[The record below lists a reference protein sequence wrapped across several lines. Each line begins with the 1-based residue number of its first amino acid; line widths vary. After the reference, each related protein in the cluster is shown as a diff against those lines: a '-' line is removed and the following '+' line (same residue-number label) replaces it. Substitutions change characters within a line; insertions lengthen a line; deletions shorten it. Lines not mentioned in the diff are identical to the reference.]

1 MKKATHRKQA
11 LMIAIFL
18 LAFTLSLFSFGTT
31 PAAAGDVAGVSTHL
45 FLTVLRDY
53 DHDASFS
60 VTYTDA
66 LGTHTKPYHAGMEVT
81 AWSPVTI
88 TCTNHHVHDWSID
101 ADVQEAT
108 IVGVGGITYP
118 GGTGIHVKGTN
129 TIKAFA
135 TNFGLHYIN
144 IVVILGEGNDN
155 GGDNGGGTAVRS
167 PMRGYVKR
175 LLVGEGDYVTV
186 GQPLLTL
193 TQNRRLQLRADV
205 PERCYPQLGSLTG
218 ANFRTA
224 SGEKDSNTGGRGG
237 RLVAYG
243 RSNADAAAYIP
254 VTFAFDNRGDI
265 LPGSFAE
272 VWLLA
277 APRQGV
283 ISLPVSALTEEQGV
297 YFVYVQLDESCYRKQ
312 PVVTGATDGERVEIV
327 EGLREGERVV
337 MQGAVHVR
345 LASASNAIPA
355 HTHNH

>member
-1 MKKATHRKQA
+1 
-11 LMIAIFL
+11 MIAIFL

-53 DHDASFS
+53 DHDATFS

-88 TCTNHHVHDWSID
+88 TCTNHHVYDWSID

-155 GGDNGGGTAVRS
+155 GGDNGGGDNGGNNGGDNGGGNNGGDNGGGNNGGGNNGGGNNGGGNNGGGNNGGGNNGGGNNGGGNNGGGTDPNNPGGKDPNGNNPDGNNPDGNNPDGNNPDGNNPDGNNPDGNNPDGNNPDGNNPDGNNPDGSKSNTPKTGDTRLIWLVIALAVIFVATFVAT
-167 PMRGYVKR
+167 Y
-175 LLVGEGDYVTV
+175 Y
-186 GQPLLTL
+186 
-193 TQNRRLQLRADV
+193 NRRK
-205 PERCYPQLGSLTG
+205 SKHHG
-218 ANFRTA
+218 A
-224 SGEKDSNTGGRGG
+224 
-237 RLVAYG
+237 
-243 RSNADAAAYIP
+243 
-254 VTFAFDNRGDI
+254 
-265 LPGSFAE
+265 
-272 VWLLA
+272 
-277 APRQGV
+277 
-283 ISLPVSALTEEQGV
+283 
-297 YFVYVQLDESCYRKQ
+297 
-312 PVVTGATDGERVEIV
+312 
-327 EGLREGERVV
+327 
-337 MQGAVHVR
+337 
-345 LASASNAIPA
+345 
-355 HTHNH
+355 

>member
-1 MKKATHRKQA
+1 MKKATHRKQS

-53 DHDASFS
+53 DHDAAFS

-88 TCTNHHVHDWSID
+88 TCTNHHVYDWSID

-155 GGDNGGGTAVRS
+155 GGDNGGGDNGGGDNGGDNGGGDNGGGDNGGGDNGGGDNGGGDNGGGDNGGGDNGGGDNGNGTDPNNPGGKDPNGNDPDGNNPDGNNPDGNNPDGNNPDGNNPDGNNPDGSKSNTPKTGDTRLIWLVIALAVIFVATFAAT
-167 PMRGYVKR
+167 Y
-175 LLVGEGDYVTV
+175 Y
-186 GQPLLTL
+186 
-193 TQNRRLQLRADV
+193 NRRKSKRH
-205 PERCYPQLGSLTG
+205 G
-218 ANFRTA
+218 A
-224 SGEKDSNTGGRGG
+224 
-237 RLVAYG
+237 
-243 RSNADAAAYIP
+243 
-254 VTFAFDNRGDI
+254 
-265 LPGSFAE
+265 
-272 VWLLA
+272 
-277 APRQGV
+277 
-283 ISLPVSALTEEQGV
+283 
-297 YFVYVQLDESCYRKQ
+297 
-312 PVVTGATDGERVEIV
+312 
-327 EGLREGERVV
+327 
-337 MQGAVHVR
+337 
-345 LASASNAIPA
+345 
-355 HTHNH
+355 

>member
-53 DHDASFS
+53 DHDAAFS

-88 TCTNHHVHDWSID
+88 TCTNHHVYDWSID

-155 GGDNGGGTAVRS
+155 GGDNGGGDNGGGDNGGDNGGNNGGDNGGGNNGGGNNGGGNNGGGNNGGGNNGGNNGGGNNGGGNNGGGIDPNNPGGKDPNGNNPDGNNPDGNNPDGNNPDGNNPDGNNPDGSKSNTPKTGDTRLIWLVIALAVIFVATFVAT
-167 PMRGYVKR
+167 Y
-175 LLVGEGDYVTV
+175 Y
-186 GQPLLTL
+186 
-193 TQNRRLQLRADV
+193 NRRK
-205 PERCYPQLGSLTG
+205 SKHHG
-218 ANFRTA
+218 A
-224 SGEKDSNTGGRGG
+224 
-237 RLVAYG
+237 
-243 RSNADAAAYIP
+243 
-254 VTFAFDNRGDI
+254 
-265 LPGSFAE
+265 
-272 VWLLA
+272 
-277 APRQGV
+277 
-283 ISLPVSALTEEQGV
+283 
-297 YFVYVQLDESCYRKQ
+297 
-312 PVVTGATDGERVEIV
+312 
-327 EGLREGERVV
+327 
-337 MQGAVHVR
+337 
-345 LASASNAIPA
+345 
-355 HTHNH
+355 

>member
-1 MKKATHRKQA
+1 
-11 LMIAIFL
+11 MIAIFL

-53 DHDASFS
+53 DHDAAFS

-88 TCTNHHVHDWSID
+88 TCTNHHVYDWSID

-155 GGDNGGGTAVRS
+155 GGDNGGGDNGGDNGGGDNGGGDNGGGDNGGGDNGNGTDPNNPGGKDPNGNDPDGNNPDGNDPDGNNPDGNNPDGNNPDGNNPDGNNPDGNNPDGNNPDGNNPDGSKSNTPKTGDTRLIWLVIALAVIFVATFAAT
-167 PMRGYVKR
+167 Y
-175 LLVGEGDYVTV
+175 Y
-186 GQPLLTL
+186 
-193 TQNRRLQLRADV
+193 NRRK
-205 PERCYPQLGSLTG
+205 SKHHG
-218 ANFRTA
+218 A
-224 SGEKDSNTGGRGG
+224 
-237 RLVAYG
+237 
-243 RSNADAAAYIP
+243 
-254 VTFAFDNRGDI
+254 
-265 LPGSFAE
+265 
-272 VWLLA
+272 
-277 APRQGV
+277 
-283 ISLPVSALTEEQGV
+283 
-297 YFVYVQLDESCYRKQ
+297 
-312 PVVTGATDGERVEIV
+312 
-327 EGLREGERVV
+327 
-337 MQGAVHVR
+337 
-345 LASASNAIPA
+345 
-355 HTHNH
+355 

>member
-1 MKKATHRKQA
+1 
-11 LMIAIFL
+11 MIAIFL

-53 DHDASFS
+53 DHDAAFS

-88 TCTNHHVHDWSID
+88 TCTNHHVYDWSID

-155 GGDNGGGTAVRS
+155 GGDNGGGDNGGGDNGGDNGGGDNGGGDNGGGDNGGGDNGGGDNGGGDNGGGDNGGGDNGGGDNGNGTDPNNPGGKDPNGNDPDGNNPDGNNPDGNNPDGNNPDGNNPDGSKSNTPKTGDTRLIWLVIALAVIFVATFAAT
-167 PMRGYVKR
+167 Y
-175 LLVGEGDYVTV
+175 Y
-186 GQPLLTL
+186 
-193 TQNRRLQLRADV
+193 NRRKSKRH
-205 PERCYPQLGSLTG
+205 G
-218 ANFRTA
+218 A
-224 SGEKDSNTGGRGG
+224 
-237 RLVAYG
+237 
-243 RSNADAAAYIP
+243 
-254 VTFAFDNRGDI
+254 
-265 LPGSFAE
+265 
-272 VWLLA
+272 
-277 APRQGV
+277 
-283 ISLPVSALTEEQGV
+283 
-297 YFVYVQLDESCYRKQ
+297 
-312 PVVTGATDGERVEIV
+312 
-327 EGLREGERVV
+327 
-337 MQGAVHVR
+337 
-345 LASASNAIPA
+345 
-355 HTHNH
+355 

>member
-1 MKKATHRKQA
+1 
-11 LMIAIFL
+11 MIAIFL

-53 DHDASFS
+53 DHDAAFS

-88 TCTNHHVHDWSID
+88 TCTNHHVYDWSID

-155 GGDNGGGTAVRS
+155 GGDNGGGDNGGDNGGGDNGGGDNGGGDNGGGDNGGGDNGNGTDPNNPGGKDPNGNDPDGNNPDGNNPDGNNPDGNNPDGNNPDGNNPDGSKSNTPKTGDTRLIWLVIALAVIFVATFAAT
-167 PMRGYVKR
+167 Y
-175 LLVGEGDYVTV
+175 Y
-186 GQPLLTL
+186 
-193 TQNRRLQLRADV
+193 NRRK
-205 PERCYPQLGSLTG
+205 SKHHG
-218 ANFRTA
+218 A
-224 SGEKDSNTGGRGG
+224 
-237 RLVAYG
+237 
-243 RSNADAAAYIP
+243 
-254 VTFAFDNRGDI
+254 
-265 LPGSFAE
+265 
-272 VWLLA
+272 
-277 APRQGV
+277 
-283 ISLPVSALTEEQGV
+283 
-297 YFVYVQLDESCYRKQ
+297 
-312 PVVTGATDGERVEIV
+312 
-327 EGLREGERVV
+327 
-337 MQGAVHVR
+337 
-345 LASASNAIPA
+345 
-355 HTHNH
+355 

>member
-1 MKKATHRKQA
+1 
-11 LMIAIFL
+11 MIAIFL

-53 DHDASFS
+53 DHDAAFS

-88 TCTNHHVHDWSID
+88 TCTNHHVYDWSID

-155 GGDNGGGTAVRS
+155 GGDNGGGDNGGDNGGGDNGGGDNGGDNGGGDNGGGDNGNGTDPNNPGGKDPNGNDPDGNNPDGNNPDGNNPDGNNPDGNNPDGNNPDGNNPDGNNSDGSKSNTPKTGDTRLIWLVIALAVIFVATFAAT
-167 PMRGYVKR
+167 Y
-175 LLVGEGDYVTV
+175 Y
-186 GQPLLTL
+186 
-193 TQNRRLQLRADV
+193 NRRK
-205 PERCYPQLGSLTG
+205 SKHHG
-218 ANFRTA
+218 A
-224 SGEKDSNTGGRGG
+224 
-237 RLVAYG
+237 
-243 RSNADAAAYIP
+243 
-254 VTFAFDNRGDI
+254 
-265 LPGSFAE
+265 
-272 VWLLA
+272 
-277 APRQGV
+277 
-283 ISLPVSALTEEQGV
+283 
-297 YFVYVQLDESCYRKQ
+297 
-312 PVVTGATDGERVEIV
+312 
-327 EGLREGERVV
+327 
-337 MQGAVHVR
+337 
-345 LASASNAIPA
+345 
-355 HTHNH
+355 

>member
-1 MKKATHRKQA
+1 
-11 LMIAIFL
+11 MIAIFL

-53 DHDASFS
+53 DHDAAFS

-88 TCTNHHVHDWSID
+88 TCTNHHVYDWSID

-155 GGDNGGGTAVRS
+155 GGDNGGGDNGGDNGGGDNGGDNGGGDNGGDNGGGDNGGGDNGNGTDPNNPGGKDPNGNDPDGNGPDGNNPDGNNPDGNNPDGNNPDGNNPDGNNPDSSKSNTPKTGDTRLIWLVIALAVIFVATFAAT
-167 PMRGYVKR
+167 Y
-175 LLVGEGDYVTV
+175 Y
-186 GQPLLTL
+186 
-193 TQNRRLQLRADV
+193 NRRK
-205 PERCYPQLGSLTG
+205 SKHHG
-218 ANFRTA
+218 A
-224 SGEKDSNTGGRGG
+224 
-237 RLVAYG
+237 
-243 RSNADAAAYIP
+243 
-254 VTFAFDNRGDI
+254 
-265 LPGSFAE
+265 
-272 VWLLA
+272 
-277 APRQGV
+277 
-283 ISLPVSALTEEQGV
+283 
-297 YFVYVQLDESCYRKQ
+297 
-312 PVVTGATDGERVEIV
+312 
-327 EGLREGERVV
+327 
-337 MQGAVHVR
+337 
-345 LASASNAIPA
+345 
-355 HTHNH
+355 

>member
-53 DHDASFS
+53 DHDAAFS

-88 TCTNHHVHDWSID
+88 TCTNHHVYDWSID

-155 GGDNGGGTAVRS
+155 GGDNGGGDNGGGNNGGGDNGGDNGGGNNGGDNGGGNNGGDNGGGDNGGGNNGGGNNGGGNNGGGNNGGGNNGGGNNGGGTDPNNPGGKDPNGNNPDGNNPDGNNPDGNNPDVNNPNGNNPDGSKSNTPKTGDTRLIWLVIALAVIFVATFVAT
-167 PMRGYVKR
+167 Y
-175 LLVGEGDYVTV
+175 Y
-186 GQPLLTL
+186 
-193 TQNRRLQLRADV
+193 NRRK
-205 PERCYPQLGSLTG
+205 SKHHG
-218 ANFRTA
+218 A
-224 SGEKDSNTGGRGG
+224 
-237 RLVAYG
+237 
-243 RSNADAAAYIP
+243 
-254 VTFAFDNRGDI
+254 
-265 LPGSFAE
+265 
-272 VWLLA
+272 
-277 APRQGV
+277 
-283 ISLPVSALTEEQGV
+283 
-297 YFVYVQLDESCYRKQ
+297 
-312 PVVTGATDGERVEIV
+312 
-327 EGLREGERVV
+327 
-337 MQGAVHVR
+337 
-345 LASASNAIPA
+345 
-355 HTHNH
+355 

>member
-53 DHDASFS
+53 DHDAAFS

-88 TCTNHHVHDWSID
+88 TCTNHHVYDWSID

-155 GGDNGGGTAVRS
+155 GGDNGGGNN
-167 PMRGYVKR
+167 G
-175 LLVGEGDYVTV
+175 GDNGGGNNGGDNGGGNNGGDNGGGNNGGDNGGGDNGGGNNGGGNNGGNNGGGNNGGGDNGGGNNGGGNNGGGDNGGDNGGGDNGDNDPNGGGDNDNGGNTPN
-186 GQPLLTL
+186 GGDNNNGGNTP
-193 TQNRRLQLRADV
+193 N
-205 PERCYPQLGSLTG
+205 G
-218 ANFRTA
+218 
-224 SGEKDSNTGGRGG
+224 DSNTPGTGTK
-237 RLVAYG
+237 
-243 RSNADAAAYIP
+243 SNAPKTGDTRMIWLFVMLIVIFAA
-254 VTFAFDNRGDI
+254 TFIATYLNR
-265 LPGSFAE
+265 
-272 VWLLA
+272 
-277 APRQGV
+277 
-283 ISLPVSALTEEQGV
+283 
-297 YFVYVQLDESCYRKQ
+297 RK
-312 PVVTGATDGERVEIV
+312 
-327 EGLREGERVV
+327 
-337 MQGAVHVR
+337 HK
-345 LASASNAIPA
+345 
-355 HTHNH
+355 HHNG

>member
-1 MKKATHRKQA
+1 
-11 LMIAIFL
+11 MIAIFL

-53 DHDASFS
+53 DHDATFS

-88 TCTNHHVHDWSID
+88 TCTNHHVYDWSID

-155 GGDNGGGTAVRS
+155 GGDNGGGDNGGDNGGGDNGGDNGGGDNGGGDNGNGTDPNNPGGKDPNGNDPDGNNPDGNNPDGNNPDGNNPDGNNPDGNNPDGNNPDGNNPDGNNPDGSKSNTPKTGDTRLIWLVIALAVIFVATFVAT
-167 PMRGYVKR
+167 Y
-175 LLVGEGDYVTV
+175 Y
-186 GQPLLTL
+186 
-193 TQNRRLQLRADV
+193 NRRK
-205 PERCYPQLGSLTG
+205 SKHHG
-218 ANFRTA
+218 A
-224 SGEKDSNTGGRGG
+224 
-237 RLVAYG
+237 
-243 RSNADAAAYIP
+243 
-254 VTFAFDNRGDI
+254 
-265 LPGSFAE
+265 
-272 VWLLA
+272 
-277 APRQGV
+277 
-283 ISLPVSALTEEQGV
+283 
-297 YFVYVQLDESCYRKQ
+297 
-312 PVVTGATDGERVEIV
+312 
-327 EGLREGERVV
+327 
-337 MQGAVHVR
+337 
-345 LASASNAIPA
+345 
-355 HTHNH
+355 

>member
-53 DHDASFS
+53 DHDAAFS

-88 TCTNHHVHDWSID
+88 TCTNHHVYDWSID

-155 GGDNGGGTAVRS
+155 GGDNGGGDNGGGDNGGGDNGGDNGGGDNGGGDNGGGDNGGGDNGGGDNGGGDNGNGTDPDNPGGKDPNGNDPDGNNPDGNNPDGNNPDGNNPDGNNPDGNNPDGNNPDGNNPDGSKSNTPKTGDTRLIWLVIALAVIFVATFAAT
-167 PMRGYVKR
+167 Y
-175 LLVGEGDYVTV
+175 Y
-186 GQPLLTL
+186 
-193 TQNRRLQLRADV
+193 NRRK
-205 PERCYPQLGSLTG
+205 SKHHG
-218 ANFRTA
+218 A
-224 SGEKDSNTGGRGG
+224 
-237 RLVAYG
+237 
-243 RSNADAAAYIP
+243 
-254 VTFAFDNRGDI
+254 
-265 LPGSFAE
+265 
-272 VWLLA
+272 
-277 APRQGV
+277 
-283 ISLPVSALTEEQGV
+283 
-297 YFVYVQLDESCYRKQ
+297 
-312 PVVTGATDGERVEIV
+312 
-327 EGLREGERVV
+327 
-337 MQGAVHVR
+337 
-345 LASASNAIPA
+345 
-355 HTHNH
+355 

>member
-1 MKKATHRKQA
+1 
-11 LMIAIFL
+11 MIAIFL

-53 DHDASFS
+53 DHDAAFS

-88 TCTNHHVHDWSID
+88 TCTNHHVYDWSID

-155 GGDNGGGTAVRS
+155 GGDNGGGDNGGDNGGGDNGNGTDPNNPGGKDPNGNDPDGNNPDGNNPDGNNPDGNNPDGNNPDGNNPDGNNPDGNNPDGSKSNTPKTGDTRLIWLVIALAVIFVATFAAT
-167 PMRGYVKR
+167 Y
-175 LLVGEGDYVTV
+175 Y
-186 GQPLLTL
+186 
-193 TQNRRLQLRADV
+193 NRRK
-205 PERCYPQLGSLTG
+205 SKHHG
-218 ANFRTA
+218 A
-224 SGEKDSNTGGRGG
+224 
-237 RLVAYG
+237 
-243 RSNADAAAYIP
+243 
-254 VTFAFDNRGDI
+254 
-265 LPGSFAE
+265 
-272 VWLLA
+272 
-277 APRQGV
+277 
-283 ISLPVSALTEEQGV
+283 
-297 YFVYVQLDESCYRKQ
+297 
-312 PVVTGATDGERVEIV
+312 
-327 EGLREGERVV
+327 
-337 MQGAVHVR
+337 
-345 LASASNAIPA
+345 
-355 HTHNH
+355 

>member
-53 DHDASFS
+53 DHDAAFS

-88 TCTNHHVHDWSID
+88 TCTNHHVYDWSID

-155 GGDNGGGTAVRS
+155 GGDNGGGDN
-167 PMRGYVKR
+167 G
-175 LLVGEGDYVTV
+175 GDNGGGDNGGDNGGGDNGGGDNGGGDNGGGDNGGGDNGGGDNGNGTDPNNP
-186 GQPLLTL
+186 GGKDP
-193 TQNRRLQLRADV
+193 NGND
-205 PERCYPQLGSLTG
+205 PDGNNPDGNNPDGNNPDGNNPDGNNPDGNNPDGNNPDGNNPDGNNPDGS
-218 ANFRTA
+218 
-224 SGEKDSNTGGRGG
+224 KSNTPKTGDT
-237 RLVAYG
+237 RLIWLVIALAVIFVA
-243 RSNADAAAYIP
+243 
-254 VTFAFDNRGDI
+254 TFAATYHNRKK
-265 LPGSFAE
+265 S
-272 VWLLA
+272 
-277 APRQGV
+277 
-283 ISLPVSALTEEQGV
+283 
-297 YFVYVQLDESCYRKQ
+297 KQ
-312 PVVTGATDGERVEIV
+312 HGA
-327 EGLREGERVV
+327 
-337 MQGAVHVR
+337 
-345 LASASNAIPA
+345 
-355 HTHNH
+355 

>member
-53 DHDASFS
+53 DHDAAFS

-88 TCTNHHVHDWSID
+88 TCTNHHVYDWSID

-155 GGDNGGGTAVRS
+155 GGDNGGGDNGGGDNGGDNGGGDNGGGDNGGGDNGGGDNGGGDNGNGTDPNNPGGKDPNGNDPDGNNPDGNNPDGNNPDGNNPDGSKSNTPKTGDTRLIWLVIALAVIFVATFAAT
-167 PMRGYVKR
+167 Y
-175 LLVGEGDYVTV
+175 Y
-186 GQPLLTL
+186 
-193 TQNRRLQLRADV
+193 NRRKNKRH
-205 PERCYPQLGSLTG
+205 G
-218 ANFRTA
+218 A
-224 SGEKDSNTGGRGG
+224 
-237 RLVAYG
+237 
-243 RSNADAAAYIP
+243 
-254 VTFAFDNRGDI
+254 
-265 LPGSFAE
+265 
-272 VWLLA
+272 
-277 APRQGV
+277 
-283 ISLPVSALTEEQGV
+283 
-297 YFVYVQLDESCYRKQ
+297 
-312 PVVTGATDGERVEIV
+312 
-327 EGLREGERVV
+327 
-337 MQGAVHVR
+337 
-345 LASASNAIPA
+345 
-355 HTHNH
+355 

>member
-1 MKKATHRKQA
+1 
-11 LMIAIFL
+11 MIAIFL

-53 DHDASFS
+53 DHDATFS

-88 TCTNHHVHDWSID
+88 TCTNHHVYDWSID

-155 GGDNGGGTAVRS
+155 GGDNGGGDNGGDNGGGDNGGDNGGGDNGGDNGGGDNGGGDNGGGDNGGGDNGGGDNGNGTDPNNPGGKDPNGNDPDGNNPDGNNPDGNNPDGNNPDGNNPDGNNPDGSKSNTPKTGDTRLIWLVIALAVIFVATFAAT
-167 PMRGYVKR
+167 Y
-175 LLVGEGDYVTV
+175 Y
-186 GQPLLTL
+186 
-193 TQNRRLQLRADV
+193 NRRK
-205 PERCYPQLGSLTG
+205 SKHHG
-218 ANFRTA
+218 A
-224 SGEKDSNTGGRGG
+224 
-237 RLVAYG
+237 
-243 RSNADAAAYIP
+243 
-254 VTFAFDNRGDI
+254 
-265 LPGSFAE
+265 
-272 VWLLA
+272 
-277 APRQGV
+277 
-283 ISLPVSALTEEQGV
+283 
-297 YFVYVQLDESCYRKQ
+297 
-312 PVVTGATDGERVEIV
+312 
-327 EGLREGERVV
+327 
-337 MQGAVHVR
+337 
-345 LASASNAIPA
+345 
-355 HTHNH
+355 

>member
-1 MKKATHRKQA
+1 
-11 LMIAIFL
+11 MIAIFL

-53 DHDASFS
+53 DHDAAFS

-155 GGDNGGGTAVRS
+155 GGDNGGGNGGGDNGGDNGGGNNGGGNNGGDNGGGNNGGDNGGGNNGGGNNGGDNGGGNNGGDNGGGNNGGGDNGNGTDPNNPDGNGPDGNNPDGNNPDGNNPDGNNPDGSKSNTPKTGDTRLIWLVIALAVIFVATFAAT
-167 PMRGYVKR
+167 Y
-175 LLVGEGDYVTV
+175 Y
-186 GQPLLTL
+186 
-193 TQNRRLQLRADV
+193 NRRK
-205 PERCYPQLGSLTG
+205 SKHHG
-218 ANFRTA
+218 A
-224 SGEKDSNTGGRGG
+224 
-237 RLVAYG
+237 
-243 RSNADAAAYIP
+243 
-254 VTFAFDNRGDI
+254 
-265 LPGSFAE
+265 
-272 VWLLA
+272 
-277 APRQGV
+277 
-283 ISLPVSALTEEQGV
+283 
-297 YFVYVQLDESCYRKQ
+297 
-312 PVVTGATDGERVEIV
+312 
-327 EGLREGERVV
+327 
-337 MQGAVHVR
+337 
-345 LASASNAIPA
+345 
-355 HTHNH
+355 

>member
-1 MKKATHRKQA
+1 
-11 LMIAIFL
+11 MIAIFL

-53 DHDASFS
+53 DHDAAFS

-88 TCTNHHVHDWSID
+88 TCTNHHVYDWSID

-155 GGDNGGGTAVRS
+155 GGDNGGGDNGGDNGGNNGGDNGGGNNGGDNGGGNNGGGNNGGENGGGNNGGDNGGGNNGGGNNGGGNNGGGNNGGGTDPNNPGGKDPNGNNPDGNNPDGNNPDGNNPDGNNPDGSNPDGNNPDGNNPDGNNPDGSKSNTPKTGDTRLIWLVIALAVIFVATFVAT
-167 PMRGYVKR
+167 Y
-175 LLVGEGDYVTV
+175 Y
-186 GQPLLTL
+186 
-193 TQNRRLQLRADV
+193 NRRK
-205 PERCYPQLGSLTG
+205 SKHHG
-218 ANFRTA
+218 A
-224 SGEKDSNTGGRGG
+224 
-237 RLVAYG
+237 
-243 RSNADAAAYIP
+243 
-254 VTFAFDNRGDI
+254 
-265 LPGSFAE
+265 
-272 VWLLA
+272 
-277 APRQGV
+277 
-283 ISLPVSALTEEQGV
+283 
-297 YFVYVQLDESCYRKQ
+297 
-312 PVVTGATDGERVEIV
+312 
-327 EGLREGERVV
+327 
-337 MQGAVHVR
+337 
-345 LASASNAIPA
+345 
-355 HTHNH
+355 